1 MEEHQGSPISP
12 KTGDHLQAERGIK
25 RSEDSQTHRSPLRLL
40 VITIVA
46 IFVAEVVAMIVVYEL
61 PVLPYYQLTLVDAGI
76 MTIMIFP
83 VLYFFSFRPLIRQME
98 KSWRAE
104 ESLLQSRELQEK
116 FFDSINTLIAYMD
129 TDFNFIRVNNA
140 YAKTDGHEPEFFIG
154 KNHFALYPHPENQA
168 IFRQVVES
176 GEAFTVYEKPFEYP
190 EHPERGITYWDWSLQ
205 PVKGSNGIVEG
216 LVLSLLD
223 VTERRRA
230 HDAIRQ
236 LSRIVEQA
244 EDSVVVTDCDG
255 IIEYVNPAF
264 ERLTGY
270 AKQEI
275 LGKTPRL
282 LKSGIQDDHFYQE
295 LWSTILRGQVFQREM
310 ANRKKNGELFYEVKT
325 ITPLRDADG
334 NITNFVATG
343 KDITEH
349 KHDEEQLQQAYAELE
364 VRVQTRTEELSKAN
378 SELEEEIME
387 RRRVEEAL
395 REAEKRSQ
403 RAEEIAH
410 LGSWELDLVKDRLIW
425 SDEVYRIFGLQPQEF
440 GASYEAF
447 LEAVHPDDRAAV
459 DSVYTASVR
468 DGKDG
473 YEIEH
478 RVIRR
483 SSGEVRIVHEKCEH
497 FRNEMG
503 QIIRSTGMV
512 HDITERKRAEEA
524 LRRSE
529 ALLQQTGQMAKV
541 GGWELDLQTMTLYWS
556 PETYRIHE
564 VDPSLQPTVE
574 EAINFYTPEARP
586 LIQNAVQQAI
596 EKGIFYDLELQI
608 VTAQGRLL
616 WVRTIGQAEFRAGR
630 CVRIFGTF
638 QDITLRKHAQEE
650 LRRARDELELRV
662 QERTTELAIANSE
675 LLNEITERQ
684 KIEQQLRIQ
693 TTAMEAAANGIVIT
707 DRQGNIQWT
716 NPAFVQISGYEAAD
730 LIGQNMHIFRSG
742 QHDAAF
748 YSQMWDTILSGEVW
762 QGEIINRRRDGRCYV
777 EEQTITPVRGDHG
790 EITQFIA
797 IKQDITER
805 KQAEKDIR
813 ERDQKE
819 KILTQTIH
827 TMQLDIARDL
837 HDTIGQNIS
846 FLRMKLDHLAE
857 KKIRKQ
863 AEIQLE
869 LQSMAR
875 AADESYDLM
884 RGTLAVLQSANSSDL
899 FRLFTRYAEQIEER
913 SSFKIDLSSKG
924 EPKFMSARRM
934 RQFFYI
940 FREILN
946 NIEKHSNASQVT
958 IEMIWGPDHL
968 NLVVCDNGSG
978 FDMEK
983 VQYGSHYGLK
993 FMRERA
999 ELLNGS
1005 LSIRSVAGSG
1015 TSIQLQV
1022 PYE

>member
-1 MEEHQGSPISP
+1 MEEHRSNLISP
-12 KTGDHLQAERGIK
+12 SGVGYPPSDDTPLKGETY
-25 RSEDSQTHRSPLRLL
+25 RSPLRLL
-40 VITIVA
+40 IITIVA
-46 IFVAEVVAMIVVYEL
+46 IFAAEVVAMIVVYKL
-61 PVLPYYQLTLVDAGI
+61 PSLPYYQLTLVDAGI

-83 VLYFFSFRPLIRQME
+83 VLYLFSFRPLIRQME

-104 ESLLQSRELQEK
+104 ERLR
-116 FFDSINTLIAYMD
+116 T
-129 TDFNFIRVNNA
+129 
-140 YAKTDGHEPEFFIG
+140 
-154 KNHFALYPHPENQA
+154 
-168 IFRQVVES
+168 
-176 GEAFTVYEKPFEYP
+176 
-190 EHPERGITYWDWSLQ
+190 
-205 PVKGSNGIVEG
+205 
-216 LVLSLLD
+216 
-223 VTERRRA
+223 A
-230 HDAIRQ
+230 H
-236 LSRIVEQA
+236 
-244 EDSVVVTDCDG
+244 
-255 IIEYVNPAF
+255 N
-264 ERLTGY
+264 
-270 AKQEI
+270 
-275 LGKTPRL
+275 
-282 LKSGIQDDHFYQE
+282 
-295 LWSTILRGQVFQREM
+295 
-310 ANRKKNGELFYEVKT
+310 
-325 ITPLRDADG
+325 
-334 NITNFVATG
+334 
-343 KDITEH
+343 
-349 KHDEEQLQQAYAELE
+349 ELE
-364 VRVQTRTEELSKAN
+364 LRVQSRTEELRIAN
-378 SELEEEIME
+378 SVLEEEILE

-395 REAEKRSQ
+395 RETEKRSQ

-425 SDEVYRIFGLQPQEF
+425 SDEVYRIFGLEPQEF

-447 LEAVHPDDRAAV
+447 LEAVHPDDRVAV
-459 DSVYTASVR
+459 DSAYTASVQQ
-468 DGKDG
+468 GKDG

-483 SSGEVRIVHEKCEH
+483 PSGEVRIVHEKCEH
-497 FRNEMG
+497 VRNEMG
-503 QIIRSTGMV
+503 QIIRSMGAV

-541 GGWELDLQTMTLYWS
+541 GGWELDPQTMTLYWS

-564 VDPSLQPTVE
+564 VDASLQPTVE

-608 VTAQGRLL
+608 VTAQGRPL
-616 WVRTIGQAEFRAGR
+616 WIRTIGQSEFRAGK

-638 QDITLRKHAQEE
+638 QDITLRKQSQEE

-662 QERTTELAIANSE
+662 QERTAELAIANRE
-675 LLNEITERQ
+675 LWNEIAERQ
-684 KIEQQLRIQ
+684 EIEQQLRIQ

-707 DRQGNIQWT
+707 DRLGNVQWT
-716 NPAFVQISGYEAAD
+716 NPAFVQISGYEAD
-730 LIGQNMHIFRSG
+730 ELVGQNMSIFRSG
-742 QHDAAF
+742 RHETA
-748 YSQMWDTILSGEVW
+748 YYEQMWDTILSGQVW
-762 QGEIINRRRDGRCYV
+762 QGEIINRRKDGRFYI
-777 EEQTITPVRGDHG
+777 EAQTITPVRGEQG

-846 FLRMKLDHLAE
+846 FLRMKLDYLTE
-857 KKIRKQ
+857 KKIRKR
-863 AEIQLE
+863 AEIESE

-875 AADESYDLM
+875 VADESYDLM
-884 RGTLAVLQSANSSDL
+884 RGTLAVLQSSASTDL

-913 SSFKIDLSSKG
+913 SAFKIELCTQG
-924 EPKFMSARRM
+924 EPRFMSARRM

-940 FREILN
+940 FREILS
-946 NIEKHSNASQVT
+946 NIEKHSNASRIL
-958 IEMIWGPDHL
+958 IEMTWEQDCL
-968 NLVVCDNGSG
+968 NLVVRDNGSG

-1005 LSIRSVAGSG
+1005 LSIRSAAGSG
-1015 TSIQLQV
+1015 TNIELQV